1 MILNHTFQKIKDF
14 LSNNKEINAIWYC
27 VTGNRLDGDEDYIE
41 KLLKL
46 YSFKIPIIFL
56 YTKANSIKEEEIESI
71 KEGLSQF
78 SFLKENPNNFHFLEI
93 ISRDFTNKK
102 GEIKEKAKGLNELI
116 KLTID
121 LSEKSFKC
129 EIYQIINQYYNE
141 KAEKILKD
149 LSEILKTQNNDIIV
163 KKAQFESFKKY
174 INDIFNCSYGNFLN
188 I

>member
-1 MILNHTFQKIKDF
+1 M
-14 LSNNKEINAIWYC
+14 
-27 VTGNRLDGDEDYIE
+27 
-41 KLLKL
+41 
-46 YSFKIPIIFL
+46 
-56 YTKANSIKEEEIESI
+56 
-71 KEGLSQF
+71 
-78 SFLKENPNNFHFLEI
+78 
-93 ISRDFTNKK
+93 
-102 GEIKEKAKGLNELI
+102 
-116 KLTID
+116 TID

-149 LSEILKTQNNDIIV
+149 LSEILKTQNNDIIA